1 MKWPMLTR
9 RGVTYYHRQ
18 VVPLALRP
26 LLDNR
31 REIWKSLRTTDLEE
45 AKVLSLRAG
54 QEVAR
59 LFQSL
64 RKKAAAAQSAPDT
77 FGRDY
82 KRRALVEDAQW
93 RATRGQ
99 VDDEQLRR
107 NSTESSCVSRTTRS
121 CPARVLMPLC
131 RQLLRRPTSESGR
144 LRHGDGDSEG
154 ATAAGGA

>member
-26 LLDNR
+26 FLDNR

-45 AKVLSLRAG
+45 AKLLSLRAG

-64 RKKAAAAQSAPDT
+64 KKKAAAAQADPDT

-93 RATRGQ
+93 RVTRGQ
-99 VDDEQLRR
+99 VDDEQL
-107 NSTESSCVSRTTRS
+107 E
-121 CPARVLMPLC
+121 A
-131 RQLLRRPTSESGR
+131 E
-144 LRHGDGDSEG
+144 
-154 ATAAGGA
+154 